1 MHLGAADRSRLST
14 QLGDG
19 ARTLPGIH
27 ATAQGSTNASKPTG
41 GAMLEV
47 RARVMTAALAGSAKR
62 ATANAF
68 YE

>member
-41 GAMLEV
+41 GAMPEV
-47 RARVMTAALAGSAKR
+47 
-62 ATANAF
+62 
-68 YE
+68 